1 MHQNCP
7 LTIDDDSWHHQ
18 FGQETSV
25 NFTDQ
30 KLILDDVNKHEYIDV
45 VSQLQMSRGVTG
57 ATFKLI
63 SYSRRNGSVGFFN
76 HYFWSVNSK

>member
-7 LTIDDDSWHHQ
+7 LTIDDDSWHYQ

-45 VSQLQMSRGVTG
+45 VSQLQMSRGVTVQP
-57 ATFKLI
+57 
-63 SYSRRNGSVGFFN
+63 SS
-76 HYFWSVNSK
+76 